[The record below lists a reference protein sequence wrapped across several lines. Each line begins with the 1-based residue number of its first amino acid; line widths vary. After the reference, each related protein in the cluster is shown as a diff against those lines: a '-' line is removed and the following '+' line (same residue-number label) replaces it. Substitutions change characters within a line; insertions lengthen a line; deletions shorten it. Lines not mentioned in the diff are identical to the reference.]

1 MNMDYGTYRGV
12 YTLILMVL
20 FLVIVYWA
28 YNKKSKSK
36 FDDIAQSIF
45 EDDDVNKDP
54 NIKEQKNGND

>member
-1 MNMDYGTYRGV
+1 MTMDYGTYRGV

>member
-1 MNMDYGTYRGV
+1 MDYGTYRGV

-45 EDDDVNKDP
+45 EEDEVNKDP
-54 NIKEQKNGND
+54 NLKEQKNGND

>member
-1 MNMDYGTYRGV
+1 MTMDYGTYRGV

-45 EDDDVNKDP
+45 EEDEVNNDP
-54 NIKEQKNGND
+54 NSKEQKNGND

>member
-1 MNMDYGTYRGV
+1 MDYGTYRGV

-20 FLVIVYWA
+20 FLVIIYWA
-28 YNKKSKSK
+28 YNKKSKAK
-36 FDDIAQSIF
+36 FDDIAQSIL